1 MVIKGN
7 LMPTKRPKQPQPVE
21 DVDAMHHTM
30 ACSNGHDIQK
40 SGRWFRQNLTF
51 PCPTCGVLVV
61 HSEEQL
67 QRRFAD
73 TVAHLRRLHAEGLI
87 SIMKPDG
94 SR

>member
-1 MVIKGN
+1 
-7 LMPTKRPKQPQPVE
+7 MPGKRPKRLQLVE

-30 ACSNGHDIQK
+30 ACRNGHDIQK

-51 PCPTCGVLVV
+51 HCPTCDVLVV
-61 HSEEQL
+61 HTEEQL

-73 TVAHLRRLHAEGLI
+73 TVIHLRRLHAEGLI

-94 SR
+94 RR

>member
-1 MVIKGN
+1 MPRKG
-7 LMPTKRPKQPQPVE
+7 PKQFQLVE

-30 ACSNGHDIQK
+30 ACSKGHEIQK
-40 SGRWFRQNLTF
+40 SGRWFRQNLRF
-51 PCPTCGVLVV
+51 NCPVCDILVV
-61 HSEEQL
+61 HTEEQL

-73 TVAHLRRLHAEGLI
+73 TVVHLRRLHGEGLI